1 MFGGSLAVE
10 SGFDET
16 GISQS
21 FESDT
26 GLQIVEFLVVEERGR
41 AIGVITPKQTKEIK
55 QKVSLLV
62 TFLILKASF
71 CTTTGT

>member
-1 MFGGSLAVE
+1 MFGCSLAVE

-41 AIGVITPKQTKEIK
+41 ATGVITPK
-55 QKVSLLV
+55 
-62 TFLILKASF
+62 
-71 CTTTGT
+71 